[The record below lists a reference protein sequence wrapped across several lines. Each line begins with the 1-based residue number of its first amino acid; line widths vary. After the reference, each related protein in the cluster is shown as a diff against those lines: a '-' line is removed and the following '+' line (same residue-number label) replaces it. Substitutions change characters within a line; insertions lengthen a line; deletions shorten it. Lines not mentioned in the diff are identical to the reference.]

1 VLFSII
7 TPLYNK
13 EQYFS
18 ETAGSV
24 FAQTCPDWEW
34 IIVDDG
40 STDGSMHLASDCAMQ
55 DARVSLLSQVNSG
68 PCSARNRAIANAN
81 GEWLLFLDADDL
93 LEPDA
98 LAGWR
103 LAIGHVPSVELHAGG
118 WFEVSPDDSTLVAT
132 HYPSGHGT
140 EDPFL
145 ALLDSAIA
153 FAPWHPSAA
162 IVQRS
167 CVTEFCLWPE
177 AMNRMVTEDTV
188 FWWRLIARSR
198 VSTHDH
204 FPVRYRRGTPGC
216 RDQFADPRRWS
227 QGLFHALD
235 TNISDWL
242 SLRDCLTSGQVANLI
257 RVYES
262 FGLQADTG
270 GETSIAN
277 ESFRRAEALLGMGI
291 WKSPAATAR
300 KLLGIRRFQRLRNIL
315 VTQ

>member
-40 STDGSMHLASDCAMQ
+40 STDGSMQLASDCAMQ

-103 LAIGHVPSVELHAGG
+103 LAIEHAPSVDLHAGG
-118 WFEVSPDDSTLVAT
+118 WFEVSPDASTLVAT

-140 EDPFL
+140 EDPL
-145 ALLDSAIA
+145 PALLDAAIA

-162 IVQRS
+162 IVQKS
-167 CVTEFCLWPE
+167 AVTGSCLWPE
-177 AMNRMVTEDTV
+177 AMNRMVSEDTV
-188 FWWRLIARSR
+188 FWWRLIAHSR
-198 VSTHDH
+198 VSLHAH

-216 RDQFADPRRWS
+216 RDQFANPRRWA
-227 QGLFHALD
+227 QGLFYALD
-235 TNISDWL
+235 TNVSDWL
-242 SLRDCLTSGQVANLI
+242 SHKHCLTSGQVANLV

-262 FGLQADTG
+262 FGLEARNG
-270 GETSIAN
+270 GETFIAN
-277 ESFRRAEALLGMGI
+277 EAFRRADHILNKGI

-300 KLLGIRRFQRLRNIL
+300 RLLGTRRFQQLRYL
-315 VTQ
+315 LS